1 MPKSQGLIAL
11 FFIFFYL
18 FPIARQPSVYA
29 GWHGPCCP
37 EARQPAHRAASRSIG
52 ILILFNTYSRRVD
65 AKIKPA
71 GDSTV
76 NDIIVNTSSMFNNFL

>member
-29 GWHGPCCP
+29 GWHGSCSSA
-37 EARQPAHRAASRSIG
+37 ARQPA
-52 ILILFNTYSRRVD
+52 L
-65 AKIKPA
+65 
-71 GDSTV
+71 
-76 NDIIVNTSSMFNNFL
+76 